1 MSSRIRSLLFILFFA
16 NITLAQIPESKIPK
30 LFLDSGEAEKL
41 HQLENVEIKKKEL
54 SRIIK
59 MPVFWTENNKFS
71 LQVSEVAFSNWNGGG
86 ANSISALIGIDVERN
101 YKDKNF
107 KWDNLL
113 IARAGANKQSEQD
126 IRKTE
131 DQLEIDSK
139 AGFKFKKNSNW
150 YYLGRINFKTQ
161 FFNGFNFP
169 NTSDIISQFMA
180 PGYLLS
186 GLGVEHKIKDKK
198 FYLYLSPIT
207 YKSTFVL
214 DQDLANEGAFGVKE
228 AVRDENG
235 MIVKK
240 GEKLRVETGILI
252 NNEYKRELFENV
264 NMESR
269 LSLYTDYINNFGN
282 IDVDWEL
289 NFSFGVNDFIK
300 ATLGSH
306 IRYDDDVKI
315 RIEQDNGDVVQGG
328 SRVQWKQQLGVG
340 VVIEL

>member
-1 MSSRIRSLLFILFFA
+1 MSKRHYILLYILSA
-16 NITLAQIPESKIPK
+16 IHLSLAQIPESKIPK
-30 LFLDSGEAEKL
+30 LSLESSEAEKL
-41 HQLENVEIKKKEL
+41 HQFENVNIKEKEI

-59 MPVFWTENNKFS
+59 MPIFWTETNKFS
-71 LQVSEVAFSNWNGGG
+71 LQLSEVAFSNWNGGG

-113 IARAGANKQSEQD
+113 IARAGANKQSDQD

-131 DQLEIDSK
+131 DRLEIDSK
-139 AGFKFKKNSNW
+139 AGFKFRKQSNW
-150 YYLGRINFKTQ
+150 YYLGRLNFKTQ

-169 NTSDIISQFMA
+169 NTTDIISQFMA
-180 PGYLLS
+180 PGYLLT
-186 GLGVEHKIKDKK
+186 GVGIEHKIKDKN
-198 FYLYLSPIT
+198 FYMYLSPIT

-214 DQDLANEGAFGVKE
+214 DQDLANDGAFGVKE
-228 AVRDENG
+228 AVRDDDG
-235 MIVKK
+235 MIVKE

-252 NNEYKRELFENV
+252 NNEYKKELFESV

-282 IDVDWEL
+282 IDVDWEI